1 MKQRNR
7 WASKLLGASPEL
19 AASKDHL
26 SLPFGANLDRI
37 LRYETTI
44 QGQLAYAIS
53 QLERLQRARR
63 GEQVPAPVS
72 VQVLSDQ

>member
-1 MKQRNR
+1 VKQRNR

-19 AASKDHL
+19 AASKDHF
-26 SLPFGANLDRI
+26 SLPLGADLDRI
-37 LRYETTI
+37 LRFGTTI

-53 QLERLQRARR
+53 QLERLQRARK

-72 VQVLSDQ
+72 VPVSSDQ